1 MPLEWFVALIAL
13 NVVILILLFVL
24 LAKKGKSA
32 PSGVQ
37 TDELRRMIGEQ
48 NERTIQIMDR
58 ISRAQR
64 DKADDLERRVSE
76 QSARSEHKLEVIRN
90 EMNENLRYMNDR
102 NEKQLEEM
110 RRTVEEKLQTTLEKR
125 LSTSFQTVSENLDQ
139 VAKGIGEVRRLAE
152 SVGDIKKVFTNV
164 KLRGTWGETQLGTLL
179 EQMLSPDQYRRNV
192 RINPRIDSFVDFAVV
207 LPGKE
212 DGETLLPIDSKFPI
226 EEYLRLTDAE
236 DDLARDKA
244 AKGLAAAV
252 KKQAD
257 SIADKYIMPPETTDF
272 AILYLPLEGLYAE
285 TLKNADLTAYL
296 QKKRVMACGPTNLG
310 ALLNSLQTGFKTLAI
325 EKRSSELWKLLSV
338 FKAEFYKFAAIL
350 ERTQKKLQEAQDSIE
365 GATKKTRTIQKKLR
379 SVAELGEDVPEQL
392 AIEEGDGLD

>member
-1 MPLEWFVALIAL
+1 MQTELLIAAIAL
-13 NVVILILLFVL
+13 EVVILLLL
-24 LAKKGKSA
+24 IIIAAKRGKGTA
-32 PSGVQ
+32 GAQ
-37 TDELRRMIGEQ
+37 AEELRRTLGEQ
-48 NERTIQIMDR
+48 NERLVETMDR

-64 DKADDLERRVSE
+64 EKADDLERRVSD
-76 QSARSEHKLEVIRN
+76 QSARSENKLEIIRR
-90 EMNENLRYMNDR
+90 EMNENLRYMNER

-125 LSTSFQTVSENLDQ
+125 LSTSFQAVSENLDQ

-164 KLRGTWGETQLGTLL
+164 KLRGTWGETQLGALL
-179 EQMLSPDQYRRNV
+179 EQMLSPEQYRRNV
-192 RINPRIDSFVDFAVV
+192 RINPRIDAFVDFAIV

-212 DGETLLPIDSKFPI
+212 DGETLLPVDSKFPI
-226 EEYLRLTDAE
+226 EEYLRLTEAE
-236 DDLARDKA
+236 GDPAASERA

-257 SIADKYIMPPETTDF
+257 SIADKYIMPPATTDF

-285 TLKNADLTAYL
+285 TLKNAELTAYL

-325 EKRSSELWKLLSV
+325 EKRSSELWQLLSV
-338 FKAEFYKFAAIL
+338 FKSEFYKFAVIL
-350 ERTQKKLQEAQDSIE
+350 EKTQKKLQEAQDTIE
-365 GATKKTRTIQKKLR
+365 GAAKKTRTIQKKLR
-379 SVAELGEDVPEQL
+379 SVADLGEDAPEQL
-392 AIEEGDGLD
+392 AIEESDRLD